1 MEEEFSIGHGAVFE
15 LAINHNMIV
24 ARDEVLELLMA
35 QTLTL
40 LTGDSILRYSTT
52 IGLYL
57 ASMGIGAFLC
67 TGKRLAGAVQTLLT
81 AEILLGLVGGSAV
94 MVLHF

>member
-1 MEEEFSIGHGAVFE
+1 MSTKWSLIYVVTVLVAFCSIVY
-15 LAINHNMIV
+15 
-24 ARDEVLELLMA
+24 ELLMA

-40 LTGDSILRYSTT
+40 LTGNSVLRYSTT

-67 TGKRLAGAVQTLLT
+67 RGK
-81 AEILLGLVGGSAV
+81 
-94 MVLHF
+94 